1 LGGFLLFKFKMAT
14 TRPDIFLIRGDTS
27 SIDFQLT
34 EDGVP
39 VDITGAT
46 VFLTAKPT
54 VANEA
59 TDATAV
65 MEVEV
70 AAGDLT
76 DPTQG
81 KTTIPLSASDTDCEP
96 GDYFYDI
103 QVKKSSG
110 AIVSIPARK
119 LRISGDITRRTS

>member
-1 LGGFLLFKFKMAT
+1 MSST
-14 TRPDIFLIRGDTS
+14 TRPDIFIIRGDTS
-27 SIDFQLT
+27 SLDFQLT
-34 EDGVP
+34 EDGTP

-46 VFLTAKPT
+46 VFFTCKPT
-54 VANEA
+54 IADEA

-65 MEVEV
+65 IEVEV
-70 AAGDLT
+70 APGDLT

-81 KTTIPLSASDTDCEP
+81 KTTIPLSASDTDVEP
-96 GDYFYDI
+96 ADYYYDI